1 MQYKLMFYYLRSK
14 EGIIKECRI
23 EKMKSEKLFELAS
36 RYMPAGVSS
45 PVRAYKPYPFFTTH
59 ASGSRL
65 YDVDGREYI
74 DYCLA
79 YGPLVLGHGN
89 DEVKEAVKD
98 QLEKGWLFGTP
109 HEQEMTLATRIIAQY
124 PSIEMVRFVNT
135 GSEATMAGIRLAR
148 GFTDRDKIVKIEG
161 GFHGAHDGVL
171 VKAGSGATTFGIPDS
186 KGIPKESVKNTL
198 QVPFND
204 APALT
209 ELLEQHSGTVA
220 AVIIEPVMG
229 NVGPIPPEAGY
240 LQDVRAITKEHD
252 VVLILDEVITGFRLA
267 LGGAQEFYGVDS
279 DLTILGKIVGG
290 GFPIGVF
297 GGRKELMELVA
308 PSGPVYQAGT
318 FSGNPVSIT
327 AGVKTIELLERD
339 GVPERLNAR
348 GEQMRNALREIVR
361 DSGIDG
367 YVSGVGSMFKLFF
380 SPGGEPVKNYADALR
395 CDKDRYMA
403 LFHLMLDSGVFLP
416 PSQFET
422 NFISTA
428 HTDEDIERTIAAYAA
443 NVARI

>member
-1 MQYKLMFYYLRSK
+1 MV
-14 EGIIKECRI
+14 
-23 EKMKSEKLFELAS
+23 EKMKSEMLFERAS

-109 HEQEMTLATRIIAQY
+109 HE
-124 PSIEMVRFVNT
+124 
-135 GSEATMAGIRLAR
+135 
-148 GFTDRDKIVKIEG
+148 G

-220 AVIIEPVMG
+220 AVILEPVMG
-229 NVGPIPPEAGY
+229 NIGPIPPEAGY

-348 GEQMRNALREIVR
+348 GEQIRNALREIVR

-380 SPGGEPVKNYADALR
+380 SPGGEPVTNYADALR
-395 CDKDRYMA
+395 CDKNRYMA
-403 LFHLMLDSGVFLP
+403 LFHRMLESGVFLP

-443 NVARI
+443 NMARI

>member
-1 MQYKLMFYYLRSK
+1 
-14 EGIIKECRI
+14 
-23 EKMKSEKLFELAS
+23 MKSETLFECAS

-59 ASGSRL
+59 AHGSRL
-65 YDVDGREYI
+65 YDADGREYI

-109 HEQEMTLATRIIAQY
+109 HEQEMTLATRIIAHY
-124 PSIEMVRFVNT
+124 PSIKMVRFVNT

-209 ELLEQHSGTVA
+209 ELLEQHAGTVA
-220 AVIIEPVMG
+220 AVILEPVMG

-252 VVLILDEVITGFRLA
+252 VLLILDEVITGFRLA

-297 GGRKELMELVA
+297 GGRKELMELIA
-308 PSGPVYQAGT
+308 PSGPIYQAGT

-339 GVPERLNAR
+339 NVPERLNAR
-348 GEQMRNALREIVR
+348 GEQIRNALREIVR
-361 DSGIDG
+361 DSGVVG

-380 SPGGEPVKNYADALR
+380 SPGGAAVTNYADALR
-395 CDKDRYMA
+395 CDKERYMT
-403 LFHLMLDSGVFLP
+403 LFHRMLDSGVFLP

-428 HTDEDIERTIAAYAA
+428 HADEDIERTIAAYAA

>member
-1 MQYKLMFYYLRSK
+1 
-14 EGIIKECRI
+14 
-23 EKMKSEKLFELAS
+23 MKSKMFFERAS
-36 RYMPAGVSS
+36 RYMPSGVSS

-209 ELLEQHSGTVA
+209 ELLEQHSGAVA
-220 AVIIEPVMG
+220 AVILEPVMG

-240 LQDVRAITKEHD
+240 LQNVRAITKEHE

-348 GEQMRNALREIVR
+348 GEQIRNALREIVR
-361 DSGIDG
+361 DSGVDG

-380 SPGGEPVKNYADALR
+380 SPGGEPVTNYADALR

-403 LFHLMLDSGVFLP
+403 LFHRMLDSGVFLP